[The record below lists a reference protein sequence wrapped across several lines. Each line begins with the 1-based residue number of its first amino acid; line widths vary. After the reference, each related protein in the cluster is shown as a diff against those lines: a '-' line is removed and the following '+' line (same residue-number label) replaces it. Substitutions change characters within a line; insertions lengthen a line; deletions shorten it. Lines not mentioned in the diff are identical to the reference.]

1 MSIPYRLLTL
11 ATLLAA
17 APLLAQA
24 SDKACLLEGSFSMM
38 GQKIVIKDCMQNNGM
53 PQAQFVQNCQGAS
66 QAAASMGGAP
76 AKITYL
82 AACPTPARGTCDK
95 LFGGP
100 LSGHYYLQDA
110 QALKDT
116 EAGCKAGGGTWKKS

>member
-1 MSIPYRLLTL
+1 MKMSRHLLML
-11 ATLLAA
+11 ASLLAF
-17 APLLAQA
+17 PMLAQA
-24 SDKACLLEGSFSMM
+24 SDKACLLEGNFVMM

-53 PQAQFVQNCQGAS
+53 PQEQFVQNCQGAS
-66 QAAASMGGAP
+66 QAATAMGGAP

-82 AACPTPARGTCDK
+82 AACPAAPKGICDK

-110 QALKDT
+110 AALEDT
-116 EAGCKAGGGTWKKS
+116 AAGCKAGGGTWRKG

>member
-1 MSIPYRLLTL
+1 MKMPRHLLIL
-11 ATLLAA
+11 ASLLA
-17 APLLAQA
+17 APLLAHA
-24 SDKACLLEGSFSMM
+24 SDKACLLEGNFVMM

-53 PQAQFVQNCQGAS
+53 PQVQFVQNCQGAS

-82 AACPTPARGTCDK
+82 AACPTPALGRCDK
-95 LFGGP
+95 LMGGP
-100 LSGHYYLQDA
+100 LNGHYYLQDA

-116 EAGCKAGGGTWKKS
+116 EAGCKAGGGTWKKG

>member
-1 MSIPYRLLTL
+1 MPLRPVFI
-11 ATLLAA
+11 LAA
-17 APLLAQA
+17 ALCAPWLAHAQ
-24 SDKACLLEGSFSMM
+24 DKACLLEGNFTLM
-38 GQKIVIKDCMQNNGM
+38 GQKLVIKDCMQNNGV

-82 AACPTPARGTCDK
+82 GACPVPALGVCDK
-95 LFGGP
+95 LFGVA

-116 EAGCKAGGGTWKKS
+116 EAGCKAGGGTWKKG